1 MLSSLNLPSL
11 FLSYQFGIK
20 TMLETEE
27 GILLLVR
34 AMDPAVPNMMI
45 DAAKLLSALC
55 ILPQPEDMY
64 VTGIVPLLH
73 SLFTVFPSLEGSRVA
88 WMAIG
93 LKY

>member
-1 MLSSLNLPSL
+1 MCVLSLSLAPL

-20 TMLETEE
+20 TMLDTEE

-55 ILPQPEDMY
+55 ILPQPDDMY
-64 VTGIVPLLH
+64 VTGAISTFLIYHLL
-73 SLFTVFPSLEGSRVA
+73 VA
-88 WMAIG
+88 
-93 LKY
+93 

>member
-1 MLSSLNLPSL
+1 
-11 FLSYQFGIK
+11 
-20 TMLETEE
+20 MLETEE

-64 VTGIVPLLH
+64 VTGL
-73 SLFTVFPSLEGSRVA
+73 
-88 WMAIG
+88 
-93 LKY
+93 